1 MKAPLPETALKG
13 ITSEAKKASVTLE
26 EALTM
31 CQVRGWRGFK
41 SDWVAKEK
49 KTFAATTYGEGVQ
62 EI

>member
-1 MKAPLPETALKG
+1 LKG